1 MRLKAA
7 TEEGMIKKVDHVS
20 IAVSDI
26 AEGLKTFEN
35 LLGIKAGHV
44 EEIPEQGVKAAM
56 IMVGDIEIELIEP
69 TKPDSGVAKF
79 LEKKGEG
86 IHHICFEV
94 DDVDKE
100 LDSLAAKGVD
110 LIDKQGRDGLAGK
123 VGFIHPRS
131 TKGVLIELAQK
142 V

>member
-1 MRLKAA
+1 
-7 TEEGMIKKVDHVS
+7 MIKKVDHVS
-20 IAVSDI
+20 IAVNNLE
-26 AEGLKTFEN
+26 EGLKTFEN
-35 LLGIKAGHV
+35 LLGIKPSHT
-44 EEIPEQGVKAAM
+44 EEVPDQGIKAAM
-56 IMVGDIEIELIEP
+56 IMVGDVEIELIEP
-69 TKPDSGVAKF
+69 TNPESGVAKF

-100 LDSLAAKGVD
+100 LESLAARGVE
-110 LIDKQGRDGLAGK
+110 LIDKQGRKGLAGK
-123 VGFIHPRS
+123 IGFLHPRS